1 MGHNVYLHL
10 TAVQEANRRFD
21 AGEHPAMMRST
32 GPGGEYFE
40 DLVEQIFAETDKQKA
55 LDLIDSYS
63 TYWTEIIG
71 TRGFKGK
78 KAINGNAMFDQ
89 LFEVDGGPDDAI
101 DPETE
106 FDETVLDQ
114 LEEEVK

>member
-1 MGHNVYLHL
+1 MGHNVWMHL

-21 AGEHPAMMRST
+21 AGAHPAMMRSS

-40 DLVEQIFAETDKQKA
+40 HLVEKIFAEPDKQKA

-63 TYWTEIIG
+63 TYWMEIVG

-78 KAINGNAMFDQ
+78 KALNGNAMFDQ
-89 LFEVDGGPDDAI
+89 LFEVEGGADDVVE
-101 DPETE
+101 PEPE
-106 FDETVLDQ
+106 FDESKLDA
-114 LEEEVK
+114 LEAE